1 MSDDTNI
8 DDELLT
14 EVSNRSDTDD
24 ESDSELHDSE
34 EA

>member
-1 MSDDTNI
+1 MSDNTDV
-8 DDELLT
+8 DETLLA

-24 ESDSELHDSE
+24 ESDSELHESE